1 MRNPNIIQ
9 YMRQAF
15 KLAKKGINK
24 TGLNPLV
31 GALIVKNG
39 KIIGEGF
46 HDEFGGDHA
55 EIVAIKDAEKKKY
68 NVKDSSLFVTLEPCC
83 HENKKTPP
91 CTDKIINKGFRK
103 VYFGSYDP
111 NPLVNKRGIEKL
123 KKHGIKVEMVNL
135 KNSLT
140 EINKGF
146 ETVIQHK
153 RPRITLK
160 ICSSLDGKIFSRIK
174 TSRDVGDEKQ
184 QLDANNLRKLHDAIL
199 IGINTL
205 REDNPLLTFRG
216 RGSKDFIQPRP
227 IILDSHLK
235 SPIYSNIFKT
245 GNKPIIFTE
254 NIVSSV
260 KEKKLKKM
268 GTEVIPLNG
277 ITPKKIINRL
287 YKLKLQRILIEG
299 GGQVFSSFIKQN
311 LWDEIIF
318 YYVKT
323 IYGNKS
329 ISMTEYLDKV
339 VDISSHCKSEVKR
352 IGNSFRVKITK

>member
-1 MRNPNIIQ
+1 MRNINIIQ
-9 YMRQAF
+9 NMRQAF

-46 HDEFGGDHA
+46 HNEFGGDHA

-68 NVKDSSLFVTLEPCC
+68 NVKDSYLFVTLEPCC

-91 CTDKIINKGFRK
+91 CTDQIIKKGFKK

-123 KKHGIKVEMVNL
+123 KKHGIKVELVNL

-184 QLDANNLRKLHDAIL
+184 QLDANNIRRLHDAIL

-205 REDNPLLTFRG
+205 KEDNPLLTFRG
-216 RGSKDFIQPRP
+216 KGSRDFIQPRP
-227 IILDSHLK
+227 IILDSYLK
-235 SPIYSNIFKT
+235 SPINSNIFKID
-245 GNKPIIFTE
+245 NKPIIFTE
-254 NIVSSV
+254 NIKGSV
-260 KEKKLKKM
+260 KEKKLKNM
-268 GTEVIPLNG
+268 GVEIIPLKG
-277 ITPKKIINRL
+277 ITPKKIINCL

-323 IYGNKS
+323 IYGKNS
-329 ISMTEYLDKV
+329 ISMTDYLDKV
-339 VDISSHCKSEVKR
+339 VDISSDCKSEVKR